1 VRIVSPQSPEEL
13 AGVVEEAVATRTAMR
28 LRGGGSTDAL
38 LEDVDAPWQVDLS
51 RLSGIVDYDPDE
63 LVITARAGTP
73 LSVIE
78 TAIRD
83 RQQILAFE
91 PVDPARILGGAGG
104 KVTLGGMVSSAM
116 AGPRRVTAG
125 SVRDHVLGYSGISGK
140 GDIFK
145 GGGRVVKNVTGFDT
159 PKLFTGAWGT
169 LAVLDTITLRLLPAP
184 RFETTLVIRAF
195 PGKATP
201 ILTQALNHPS
211 IVSCAAHLHDGVYL
225 RLEGF
230 QPSVEVR
237 LEQLERDFAAFGPSE
252 RLERGESTA
261 LWARVAEVR
270 DIPAGLA
277 LWRLSV
283 PPAQS
288 GAALEALQPMARA
301 WMQDWGGARLWLG
314 VDDTGSASAEAI
326 RAVVTR
332 VGGTARLLRASP
344 AVKATAGRPPLDP
357 TRHLIGVRLKA
368 AYDPHGLFNP
378 GLDVYEL

>member
-1 VRIVSPQSPEEL
+1 MRTVSPQSPEEL

-28 LRGGGSTDAL
+28 LRGGGSADGL
-38 LEDVDAPWQVDLS
+38 LDGIEAPWRVDLS
-51 RLSGIVDYDPDE
+51 KLSGIVDYDPDE

-73 LSVIE
+73 LGDIE
-78 TAIRD
+78 TAIGD
-83 RQQILAFE
+83 RQQMLAFE
-91 PVDPARILGGAGG
+91 PVDPARVLGGEGG

-184 RFETTLVIRAF
+184 RFETTLAIHAV
-195 PGKATP
+195 PGKVTQV
-201 ILTQALNHPS
+201 LTQALNHPS
-211 IVSCAAHLHDGVYL
+211 IVSCAAYLHDGVFL

-230 QPSVEVR
+230 RPSVEVR
-237 LEQLERDFAAFGPSE
+237 VEQLQSDFAVFGPSE
-252 RLERGESTA
+252 RLDGTA
-261 LWARVAEVR
+261 SAAVWKRVAEVQ
-270 DIPAGLA
+270 DIPVDLA

-288 GAALEALQPMARA
+288 GAALEALQPVARA
-301 WMQDWGGARLWLG
+301 WMQDWGGARFWLG
-314 VDDTGSASAEAI
+314 VDDTGSASATFVRQMAS
-326 RAVVTR
+326 RF
-332 VGGTARLLRASP
+332 GGSARLMRASP
-344 AVKATAGRPPLDP
+344 AVRAAAGRPAVDP
-357 TRHLIGVRLKA
+357 VQHAIGVRLKA
-368 AYDPHGLFNP
+368 AYDPYGLFNP